1 MRQGGIM
8 YKVDKKTGVLL
19 PWYFLLGMLGCFIFY
34 VSFLIYAMLFFSNLP
49 LQYANKWLKDVYFI
63 KDFINS
69 RFTNKQRLLI
79 VSGSNSLFGF
89 NGELIDSQT
98 PFTPINYGT
107 HAGLPL
113 NFHVDKI
120 IEQSKDGDIIFMP
133 LEFNYYTNTEPTQ
146 DYWYI
151 HNMLVWNKNYTKYLS
166 PVNIVLAYFHNDVS
180 FLGQY
185 VKDNWR
191 AIFSKQP
198 TLQEEATHIQQIW
211 QKMIQNQ
218 QKQKYGGYDYKSL
231 NKYGDFCG
239 HTGTH
244 YSKNFD
250 YLAVNLK
257 LSPFFLSEYNRLVEF
272 AKSKNIK
279 VFLTYP
285 VTLENLDFSL
295 NDSKT
300 FEKIQNLKAQLK
312 THNIEIYGDFRDFHF
327 VRKYF
332 FDTSYHLNTKGAALR
347 TQAFIKLL
355 KQMQKDGLL
364 GTH

>member
-1 MRQGGIM
+1 MKQI
-8 YKVDKKTGVLL
+8 K
-19 PWYFLLGMLGCFIFY
+19 
-34 VSFLIYAMLFFSNLP
+34 LFFLGVAIFVLFYGIALINVTLLREP
-49 LQYANKWLKDVYFI
+49 KYLQFSELWVSDIYKI
-63 KDFINS
+63 KDFINVQS
-69 RFTNKQRLLI
+69 HTKPRILFFG
-79 VSGSNSLFGF
+79 GSSTLFGF

-218 QKQKYGGYDYKSL
+218 QKQKYEGYDYKSL

-285 VTLENLDFSL
+285 VTLENPDFSL

-347 TQAFIKLL
+347 TQAFL
-355 KQMQKDGLL
+355 
-364 GTH
+364 HY